1 MSERSAREVVEG
13 ITMGFAAVDSNQVR
27 EALETH
33 DSPADVLAALGEFG
47 EFQEQVI
54 DPEIVIDFSA
64 FDSALTPDAPE
75 RFHGL
80 QGWMEMWRLWL
91 GAWEDYEP
99 ELEIEELDEEH
110 ILVTATATLKGRGS
124 GVEVEWVTV
133 AIWTVRDGR
142 LVAMHN
148 FLTREDAL
156 AALEKGLP

>member
-1 MSERSAREVVEG
+1 L
-13 ITMGFAAVDSNQVR
+13 AAVDPNQVR

-33 DSPADVLAALGEFG
+33 DSPANVLAALGEFG

-54 DPEIVIDFSA
+54 DPEIVIDFSS

-75 RFHGL
+75 RFHGWE
-80 QGWMEMWRLWL
+80 GWMEMWRLWL

-99 ELEIEELDEEH
+99 ESEIEELDDEH
-110 ILVTATATLKGRGS
+110 ILITATATLKGRGS
-124 GVEVEWVTV
+124 GVEIEWVTV
-133 AIWTVRDGR
+133 GIWTVRDGR
-142 LVAMHN
+142 FLGMHN